1 MALEE
6 RPIDSLALENVD
18 LLSLVEH
25 REFVQAT
32 ETTENVYKWFQS
44 HSHEYVGVVA
54 NTRLIGVVSRGHIG
68 FLLGAR
74 FGFALYGHQTVDQ
87 HLMKGFLQIC
97 RSDSLL
103 RVLEQA
109 LSRQGDSFYDDVALT
124 DEDGQFLG
132 IITVPTLV
140 QWQSRLISQKTKLA
154 EQQRQALQVNNQ
166 ELFRSLNQLRQSQGR
181 FEILFENSA
190 LGVALMNTRGEVET
204 GNHRLEILL
213 GCQFKDSPF
222 NLSTLVSPPEQ
233 ESFLRLLQEHE
244 ADPHEASPH
253 HSEFLLHLPGR
264 GPRRFKFFTSWI
276 RETGQVCALLDDIT
290 EQRVLEHRLIQK
302 EKSAMLDSLVGGIAH
317 EINNKLAPII
327 GFSELLLAQLVR
339 GQPPEKLTRYCSMIR
354 ESALDSAK
362 IIRQLLQLSRPVTV
376 DLVICD
382 VRELVREVIA
392 FLGFRIRESGCE
404 VVLDLP
410 AEPALVRADATQVK
424 QVIINLTLNALDAL
438 QPERK
443 KLLRYT
449 VAEQNERIVFKV
461 ADTGQGIKPEHLQNI
476 FDPFF
481 TTKNPDRGSGLGLSV
496 CLSILKQHRGE
507 ISAKSVW
514 NEGSEFEVTLP
525 KASKADLQISSPKT
539 WSSEGDKFVSENG
552 HGLDRRRALVVD
564 DEEYITSM
572 IQEVLRNEM
581 NCSVE
586 RVNNGLRAVTRLQ
599 QSDFDF
605 VISDVRMPELDGF
618 GLFEW
623 LKQNRPHLAKHFLF
637 ITGDA
642 GSQDLN
648 QKLESLGARV
658 LRKPFK
664 LEVLV
669 RECQR
674 MAAVSHHAQLAVRE
688 ETQTSDSSEA
698 A

>member
-1 MALEE
+1 MVVEE
-6 RPIDSLALENVD
+6 RPSESAALENVD
-18 LLSLVEH
+18 LLTLVEH

-32 ETTENVYKWFQS
+32 ETTESVYKWFQS
-44 HSHEYVGVVA
+44 HQHEYVGVVSDH
-54 NTRLIGVVSRGHIG
+54 RLIGVVSRGHIG

-87 HLMKGFLQIC
+87 HLMKGYLRIH
-97 RSDSLL
+97 RGSSLL
-103 RVLEQA
+103 TVLDQA
-109 LSRQGDSFYDDVALT
+109 LSRRGDSFYDDVALT
-124 DEDGQFLG
+124 DAGEQFLG

-140 QWQSRLISQKTKLA
+140 QWQSRLILQKTQLT
-154 EQQRQALQVNNQ
+154 ERQRQALQENNQ
-166 ELFRSLNQLRQSQGR
+166 QLFRSLNQLRQSQGR

-213 GCQFKDSPF
+213 GSPINETGHAF
-222 NLSTLVSPPEQ
+222 DLSALVAPLERDN
-233 ESFLRLLQEHE
+233 FLRLLQEHE
-244 ADPHEASPH
+244 ADPQESNPRNN
-253 HSEFLLHLPGR
+253 EFLLHLPGR

-327 GFSELLLAQLVR
+327 GFSELLLGQLER
-339 GQPPEKLTRYCSMIR
+339 GQSPERLARYCSMIR
-354 ESALDSAK
+354 ESAMDSAK
-362 IIRQLLQLSRPVTV
+362 IIRQLLQLSRPVTAEMV
-376 DLVICD
+376 ACDL
-382 VRELVREVIA
+382 RELVREVVA

-410 AEPALVRADATQVK
+410 EDKIFIRADVTQVK

-438 QPERK
+438 
-443 KLLRYT
+443 
-449 VAEQNERIVFKV
+449 
-461 ADTGQGIKPEHLQNI
+461 DTGQKKQLRFNVTEQNDRVMLKVSDSGHGIRPENLQHI

-481 TTKNPDRGSGLGLSV
+481 TTKDPDRGSGLGLSV
-496 CLSILKQHRGE
+496 CLSIIKQHGGE
-507 ISAKSVW
+507 ITAKSVL
-514 NEGSEFEVTLP
+514 NEGSEFEIVLP
-525 KASKADLQISSPKT
+525 KASEADVRLRSTKIPSPRADHG
-539 WSSEGDKFVSENG
+539 SGENG
-552 HGLDRRRALVVD
+552 CAMGRRRVLVVD

-572 IQEVLRNEM
+572 IQEVLRSEM
-581 NCSVE
+581 NCTVE
-586 RVNNGLRAVTRLQ
+586 RVTNGLRAVTRLQ
-599 QSDFDF
+599 RADFDF

-618 GLFEW
+618 GLYEW
-623 LKQNRPHLAKHFLF
+623 LKKNRPRLAENFLF

-658 LRKPFK
+658 LRKPFT
-664 LEVLV
+664 LEKLV

-674 MAAVSHHAQLAVRE
+674 FLAASNDD
-688 ETQTSDSSEA
+688 TA
-698 A
+698 ATAA

>member
-1 MALEE
+1 
-6 RPIDSLALENVD
+6 
-18 LLSLVEH
+18 
-25 REFVQAT
+25 
-32 ETTENVYKWFQS
+32 
-44 HSHEYVGVVA
+44 VA
-54 NTRLIGVVSRGHIG
+54 HL
-68 FLLGAR
+68 
-74 FGFALYGHQTVDQ
+74 TVLD
-87 HLMKGFLQIC
+87 
-97 RSDSLL
+97 
-103 RVLEQA
+103 QA
-109 LSRQGDSFYDDVALT
+109 LSREGDNFYDDVALT
-124 DEDGQFLG
+124 DEDEKFLG

-140 QWQSRLISQKTKLA
+140 QWQSRLILQKTQLA
-154 EQQRQALQVNNQ
+154 EQQRQALQENNQ
-166 ELFRSLNQLRQSQGR
+166 QLFRSLNQLRQSQGR

-213 GCQFKDSPF
+213 GCEMNEMARAFD
-222 NLSTLVSPPEQ
+222 LSALVAPAERDN
-233 ESFLRLLQEHE
+233 FLRLLREHE
-244 ADPHEASPH
+244 ADAQETSPRNT
-253 HSEFLLHLPGR
+253 EFLLSLPGR

-276 RETGQVCALLDDIT
+276 RETGQVCALIDDIT

-327 GFSELLLAQLVR
+327 GFSELLLGQLVR

-362 IIRQLLQLSRPVTV
+362 IIRQLLQLSRPVTAN
-376 DLVICD
+376 LTACD
-382 VRELVREVIA
+382 IRELVREVVA
-392 FLGFRIRESGCE
+392 FLGFRIRESACE
-404 VVLDLP
+404 IVLDLP
-410 AEPALVRADATQVK
+410 PEKMLVRADATQMK

-438 QPERK
+438 EPGRK
-443 KLLRYT
+443 RQVRYAVT
-449 VAEQNERIVFKV
+449 GEENRIILKV
-461 ADTGQGIKPEHLQNI
+461 ADTGHGIKPENLQNI

-496 CLSILKQHRGE
+496 CVSILKQHGGE
-507 ISAKSVW
+507 ISARSVW
-514 NEGSEFEVTLP
+514 TEGSEFEVALP
-525 KASKADLQISSPKT
+525 RASESDLQFDAAKTDSPD
-539 WSSEGDKFVSENG
+539 GDEPVLENG
-552 HGLDRRRALVVD
+552 HGSDRRRVLVVD

-572 IQEVLRNEM
+572 IQEALRNEM

-586 RVNNGLRAVTRLQ
+586 RVTNGLRAVARLEQ
-599 QSDFDF
+599 ADFDF

-623 LKQNRPHLAKHFLF
+623 LKENRSQLAEKFLF

-664 LEVLV
+664 LEMLM

-674 MAAVSHHAQLAVRE
+674 MASVDKFA
-688 ETQTSDSSEA
+688 T
-698 A
+698 

>member
-1 MALEE
+1 MVAEE
-6 RPIDSLALENVD
+6 NLNDSLALENVD

-44 HSHEYVGVVA
+44 HSYEYVGVVSKA
-54 NTRLIGVVSRGHIG
+54 RLIGVVSRGHIG

-87 HLMKGFLQIC
+87 HLMKGFLRIY
-97 RSDSLL
+97 RRDSLL
-103 RVLEQA
+103 TVLEQA
-109 LSRQGDSFYDDVALT
+109 LSRKGDSFYDDIALA
-124 DEDGQFLG
+124 DEDEKFLG
-132 IITVPTLV
+132 IVTVPTLV
-140 QWQSRLISQKTKLA
+140 QWQSRLISQKTQLA
-154 EQQRQALQVNNQ
+154 QQQRQALQENNQ
-166 ELFRSLNQLRQSQGR
+166 RLFRSLNQLRQSQGR

-213 GCQFKDSPF
+213 GCQINDAPAAF
-222 NLSTLVSPPEQ
+222 NLSSLVTPPERDNFLQLLHSHESDAQ
-233 ESFLRLLQEHE
+233 E
-244 ADPHEASPH
+244 ANPH
-253 HSEFLLHLPGR
+253 HSEFLLNLPGR

-327 GFSELLLAQLVR
+327 GFTELLLAQLVR

-354 ESALDSAK
+354 ESAMDSAK
-362 IIRQLLQLSRPVTV
+362 IIRQLLQLSRPVTM
-376 DLVICD
+376 DLIVYDI
-382 VRELVREVIA
+382 REVVREVVT
-392 FLGFRIRESGCE
+392 FLGFRVRESGCE
-404 VVLDLP
+404 VILDLP
-410 AEPALVRADATQVK
+410 EEMALVRVDATQMK
-424 QVIINLTLNALDAL
+424 QVIINLTLNALDAM
-438 QPERK
+438 QPRRK
-443 KLLRYT
+443 KQLRFT
-449 VAEQNERIVFKV
+449 VAIQNDRVALKV
-461 ADTGQGIKPEHLQNI
+461 ADTGQGIKPEHLPNI

-481 TTKNPDRGSGLGLSV
+481 TTKDPDRGSGLGLSV
-496 CLSILKQHRGE
+496 CLSIVKQHSGE
-507 ISAKSVW
+507 ISAKSVL
-514 NEGSEFEVTLP
+514 NQGSEFEVNLP
-525 KASKADLQISSPKT
+525 KASEADLLSGSPKT
-539 WSSEGDKFVSENG
+539 ALAEENNNVPGNG
-552 HGLDRRRALVVD
+552 HAIPRRRALVVD

-581 NCSVE
+581 NCTVE

-599 QSDFDF
+599 QADFDF

-623 LKQNRPHLAKHFLF
+623 LKEHRPQLVEKFLF

-648 QKLESLGARV
+648 QKLESLGVHV

-664 LEVLV
+664 LDMLV

-674 MAAVSHHAQLAVRE
+674 LAE
-688 ETQTSDSSEA
+688 ISNGDSIVADQQSN
-698 A
+698 

>member
-1 MALEE
+1 MVAEE
-6 RPIDSLALENVD
+6 RPSESSALENVD

-44 HSHEYVGVVA
+44 HQYEYVGVVSSE
-54 NTRLIGVVSRGHIG
+54 RLIGVVSRGHIG

-74 FGFALYGHQTVDQ
+74 FGFALHGHQTVDQ
-87 HLMKGFLQIC
+87 HLMKGHLCI
-97 RSDSLL
+97 RRRDSLL
-103 RVLEQA
+103 AVLDRA
-109 LSRQGDSFYDDVALT
+109 LSRQGDSFYDDIALT
-124 DEDGQFLG
+124 DGDEKFLG

-140 QWQSRLISQKTKLA
+140 QWQSRLILQKTQLA
-154 EQQRQALQVNNQ
+154 ERQRQALQENNQ
-166 ELFRSLNQLRQSQGR
+166 QLFRSLNQLRQSQGR

-213 GCQFKDSPF
+213 GLEINSAF
-222 NLSTLVSPPEQ
+222 NLSALVVPPDRD
-233 ESFLRLLQEHE
+233 SFLHLLREHE
-244 ADPHEASPH
+244 ADTQETSPH
-253 HSEFLLHLPGR
+253 HSEFLLNLPGR

-276 RETGQVCALLDDIT
+276 RETGQICALLDDIT
-290 EQRVLEHRLIQK
+290 EQRVLEHRMIQK

-317 EINNKLAPII
+317 EINNKLAPIV
-327 GFSELLLAQLVR
+327 GFSELLLGQLVR
-339 GQPPEKLTRYCSMIR
+339 GQPPEKLARYCTMIR

-362 IIRQLLQLSRPVTV
+362 IIRQLLQLSRP
-376 DLVICD
+376 ISMQMSACD
-382 VRELVREVIA
+382 IRELVHEVAA
-392 FLGFRIRESGCE
+392 FLGFRIRECGCD
-404 VVLDLP
+404 VALDLP
-410 AEPALVRADATQVK
+410 PHEVMVRADATQIK
-424 QVIINLTLNALDAL
+424 QLIINLTLNALDAL
-438 QPERK
+438 QASPK
-443 KLLRYT
+443 KLLRFS
-449 VAEQNERIVFKV
+449 VAEQGDRVVLKV
-461 ADTGQGIKPEHLQNI
+461 ADTGQGIRAEHLQHI

-481 TTKNPDRGSGLGLSV
+481 TTKDPDRGNGLGLSV
-496 CLSILKQHRGE
+496 CLSIIKQHNGE

-514 NEGSEFEVTLP
+514 NEGSEFEVVLP
-525 KASKADLQISSPKT
+525 KASEADLKLSSAKT
-539 WSSEGDKFVSENG
+539 GSPDGNGAAENG
-552 HGLDRRRALVVD
+552 HAADRRRVLVVD

-586 RVNNGLRAVTRLQ
+586 RVTNGLRAVTRLQ
-599 QSDFDF
+599 QADFDF

-623 LKQNRPHLAKHFLF
+623 LKKNRSRLAEHFLF

-664 LEVLV
+664 MEMLV

-674 MAAVSHHAQLAVRE
+674 LAG
-688 ETQTSDSSEA
+688 TS
-698 A
+698 